1 MSVAQMSRPHTV
13 LAGRWRRRLSH
24 AWAVLVATSSVLVL
38 LVAMWAARSLLG
50 LALLLVGGVSVA
62 ILGRDLVTSM
72 VWRARWALDARSAGL
87 VLVAR
92 AGFIERHGERV
103 EVSPRLRRCSRC
115 AGGRR
120 YVVRPLPGQTPDDFR
135 AAAPALAFRWSVPVV
150 EVQHQAGE
158 RDVVLVAARM
168 PARQD
173 WGRP

>member
-1 MSVAQMSRPHTV
+1 MSTVQMTKPHTV
-13 LAGRWRRRLSH
+13 IAGRWRRRLSH
-24 AWAVLVATSSVLVL
+24 AWAVFAMSATVVVL

-50 LALLLVGGVSVA
+50 LAVLLAGAVSVVV
-62 ILGRDLVTSM
+62 LGRDLVTSL
-72 VWRARWALDARSAGL
+72 VWRARWGVDARSAGL

-92 AGFIERHGERV
+92 AGFIERGERV
-103 EVSPRLRRCSRC
+103 EVAPRLRRCSRC

-135 AAAPALAFRWSVPVV
+135 AAAPALSYRWGVPVV
-150 EVQHQAGE
+150 EVQHVAGE

-173 WGRP
+173 WGRS